1 MKEESW
7 VDFHKKNNGRKFGHK
22 SEEGT
27 YGRNMQVNWEKTTEL
42 VQKQL
47 EEDEELRSRFSG
59 DIFAG
64 LRANLS
70 QQRNMV
76 THIAIVSG
84 ALASFSLLRL
94 GSAWGLSKIFLVL
107 AIICLLIVIG
117 SSFYLLNKILD
128 YENSELS
135 KLLQEYSD
143 MISKIME
150 SRKNFL
156 ENRDAQKY
164 TAELTQISNEFK
176 AKREKEK
183 SEEISKLNWWVM
195 TKKTLIFVLILALGF
210 NIFSLIL

>member
-1 MKEESW
+1 
-7 VDFHKKNNGRKFGHK
+7 
-22 SEEGT
+22 
-27 YGRNMQVNWEKTTEL
+27 MQVNWEKTTEL

-70 QQRNMV
+70 QQRSML

-94 GSAWGLSKIFLVL
+94 GSSWGWNKTFLVL
-107 AIICLLIVIG
+107 AIVCLLAVIG
-117 SSFYLLNKILD
+117 GSFYLLNRILD
-128 YENSELS
+128 YENSELT

-150 SRKNFL
+150 SRKNLL

-164 TAELTQISNEFK
+164 TAELKQIGNEFK

-183 SEEISKLNWWVM
+183 SEEEDKLDWW
-195 TKKTLIFVLILALGF
+195 KTVKIVLIYVFVAALVF
-210 NIFSLIL
+210 NILSFVRL

>member
-1 MKEESW
+1 MKEGSW

-22 SEEGT
+22 SKEGT

-42 VQKQL
+42 IQKQL
-47 EEDEELRSRFSG
+47 EEDEELRSKFSG

-70 QQRNMV
+70 QQRSML

-84 ALASFSLLRL
+84 ALASFSVLRL
-94 GSAWGLSKIFLVL
+94 GSSWGLSKTFLIV
-107 AIICLLIVIG
+107 AIVCLLAVIG
-117 SSFYLLNKILD
+117 GSFYLLNRILD
-128 YENSELS
+128 YENSELT
-135 KLLQEYSD
+135 KRLQEYSD

-150 SRKNFL
+150 SRKNLL
-156 ENRDAQKY
+156 EDRDAQKY
-164 TAELTQISNEFK
+164 TAELKQISNEFK

-195 TKKTLIFVLILALGF
+195 TKKSLIYILILALGF
-210 NIFSLIL
+210 NILSLIL